1 MPAGS
6 GHIARQTITGGIKSR
21 LGHTGGVK
29 ARLGRAE
36 EEEDNSE
43 EENLRL
49 SAMRTLDLRGRIH
62 KGETGER
69 KVMETEEAGVEES
82 AAEGVKRKELIK
94 LRDKKIME
102 LVEQQEMDRALY
114 KAEKKAKKKEKRQLK
129 SQVTAVL
136 SKADLSSSRKEARRL
151 ASGRILEELPS
162 ASDYSDL
169 DSPNE
174 GELIQSLV
182 SQLREERHLHKFLIT
197 CRASIIIKQEILFKL
212 LLPNTALPVPKPLI
226 SCLFLCVLMTVS
238 HI

>member
-29 ARLGRAE
+29 ARLGRAEE

-94 LRDKKIME
+94 LREKKIKE
-102 LVEQQEMDRALY
+102 LLEQQEMDRALY
-114 KAEKKAKKKEKRQLK
+114 KAEKKAKKKEKIKLK

-136 SKADLSSSRKEARRL
+136 SKTELSSKREARRL
-151 ASGRILEELPS
+151 VSGRMLEELPS

-174 GELIQSLV
+174 GDINN
-182 SQLREERHLHKFLIT
+182 H
-197 CRASIIIKQEILFKL
+197 IIL
-212 LLPNTALPVPKPLI
+212 
-226 SCLFLCVLMTVS
+226 
-238 HI
+238 

>member
-1 MPAGS
+1 MYSLCQDEETGVRRLVVPAGS

-62 KGETGER
+62 KGEAVER
-69 KVMETEEAGVEES
+69 KVMETEEES

-94 LRDKKIME
+94 LREKKIKE
-102 LVEQQEMDRALY
+102 LLEQQEMDRALY
-114 KAEKKAKKKEKRQLK
+114 KAEKKAKKKEKIKLK

-136 SKADLSSSRKEARRL
+136 SKAELSSKREARRL
-151 ASGRILEELPS
+151 VSGRILEELPS

-174 GELIQSLV
+174 GDIIYGLV
-182 SQLREERHLHKFLIT
+182 NCKT
-197 CRASIIIKQEILFKL
+197 Y
-212 LLPNTALPVPKPLI
+212 P
-226 SCLFLCVLMTVS
+226 
-238 HI
+238 

>member
-36 EEEDNSE
+36 EEDNSE

-62 KGETGER
+62 KGEAGER
-69 KVMETEEAGVEES
+69 KVMETEEGSLAES

-94 LRDKKIME
+94 LREKKIKE
-102 LVEQQEMDRALY
+102 LLEQQEMDRALY
-114 KAEKKAKKKEKRQLK
+114 KAEKKAKKKEKIKLK

-136 SKADLSSSRKEARRL
+136 SKAELSSKKEARRL
-151 ASGRILEELPS
+151 VSGRILEELPS

-174 GELIQSLV
+174 GDINKNLV
-182 SQLREERHLHKFLIT
+182 KHF
-197 CRASIIIKQEILFKL
+197 
-212 LLPNTALPVPKPLI
+212 
-226 SCLFLCVLMTVS
+226 
-238 HI
+238 